1 MFRMQGLENT
11 KTSIWLKKQTIFII
25 YFISINAINIQS
37 IITHK
42 LNVWKIFRFSYYNLI
57 QHKDIYAFWPQNYFD
72 QYQYSPSFPM
82 LFSPFAAL
90 PYYIGYFLW
99 NNLNMMLMP
108 YLFYKIKGIDDSK
121 KAIISYFAIL
131 EMLTCLQGT
140 QSNVMI
146 AILMVAAFLS
156 FESKHYWLAAF
167 AIAAGAY
174 IKAYPIVAASLFLLY
189 PNKINFIVKFTV
201 AMLVLGALPLLVLSP
216 KELGTLYYNW
226 YAELAIDQK
235 DNMGRISLTGL
246 IQAYFN
252 VSDDGKLFV
261 QICGVVTF
269 CFMYIRYKLF
279 SIYNY
284 RLYFLGVLLIWG
296 AIFNHAGEI
305 YGYAIA
311 IWGIGI
317 WYALQKPSKAL
328 NIFMILFL
336 FFGTVLSIDP
346 TPHIILD
353 YIYSHGLKALPFTI
367 MYGLMIWEM
376 VKGKSEI
383 FNVKNI
389 NSN

>member
-1 MFRMQGLENT
+1 
-11 KTSIWLKKQTIFII
+11 
-25 YFISINAINIQS
+25 
-37 IITHK
+37 
-42 LNVWKIFRFSYYNLI
+42 
-57 QHKDIYAFWPQNYFD
+57 
-72 QYQYSPSFPM
+72 M
-82 LFSPFAAL
+82 L
-90 PYYIGYFLW
+90 
-99 NNLNMMLMP
+99 LMP
-108 YLFYKIKGIDDSK
+108 YLFYKIKGIDDNK
-121 KAIISYFAIL
+121 KAIICYFAIL

-156 FESKHYWLAAF
+156 FENKQYWLAAF
-167 AIAAGAY
+167 AIAGGAY

-189 PNKINFIVKFTV
+189 PNKINFIFKFIV
-201 AMLVLGALPLLVLSP
+201 AMLVVGALPLLVISP

-226 YAELAIDQK
+226 YAELAIDQG
-235 DNMGRISLTGL
+235 DNNGRIALTGL

-252 VSDDGKLFV
+252 ISDAGKLFV
-261 QICGVVTF
+261 QIGGVISF
-269 CFMYIRYKLF
+269 CVMYIRYKLF
-279 SIYNY
+279 TNYNY

-376 VKGKSEI
+376 VKGRSAK
-383 FNVKNI
+383 FNLE
-389 NSN
+389 NSNVVYKK

>member
-1 MFRMQGLENT
+1 MYNMLGQENV
-11 KTSIWLKKQTIFII
+11 KTSFWLKKQTVFVI

-42 LNVWKIFRFSYYNLI
+42 LNVWKIFRCSYYLLI
-57 QHKDIYAFWPQNYFD
+57 QHKDFYAFHPELYFD

-82 LFSPFAAL
+82 LFAPFAAL

-108 YLFYKIKGIDDSK
+108 YLIFKIKGIDDGK
-121 KAIISYFAIL
+121 KSIICYFAIL

-156 FESKHYWLAAF
+156 FENKNYWLAAF
-167 AIAAGAY
+167 AIAAGTY

-189 PNKINFIVKFTV
+189 PDKIKFLLKLTV

-216 KELGTLYYNW
+216 KELATLYHNW
-226 YAELAIDQK
+226 YAELVVDQS
-235 DNMGRISLTGL
+235 DNYGKISLTGL

-252 VSDDGKLFV
+252 ISDAGKLMV
-261 QICGVVTF
+261 QIGGVITF
-269 CFMYIRYKLF
+269 CFMYIRYNLF
-279 SIYNY
+279 KHYNY
-284 RLYFLGVLLIWG
+284 RLYFLSVLLIWG

-317 WYALQKPSKAL
+317 WYALQKPSKGL
-328 NIFMILFL
+328 HIFMVLFL
-336 FFGTVLSIDP
+336 IFGTVLSIDP

-353 YIYSHGLKALPFTI
+353 YIYEHGLKALPFTC
-367 MYGLMIWEM
+367 MFFYFIWEM
-376 VKGKSEI
+376 LRKKEVFFK
-383 FNVKNI
+383 KNDT
-389 NSN
+389 